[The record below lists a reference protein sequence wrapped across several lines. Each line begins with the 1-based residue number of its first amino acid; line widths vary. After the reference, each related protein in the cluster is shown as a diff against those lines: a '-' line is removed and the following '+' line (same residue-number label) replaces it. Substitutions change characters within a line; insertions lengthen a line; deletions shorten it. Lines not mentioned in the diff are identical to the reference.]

1 MTKQPLRC
9 SSWKRRRLSAVLEGF
24 AAMGS
29 ASGSGLAIILPREGA
44 ASAPVILYAASIS
57 GRPAGQRFRHVSVR
71 AWLAFLALGIVWGLP
86 YLFIKIAVQ
95 EISPFDVAWG
105 RITLAALI
113 LLPIAW
119 HRGAL
124 RALAHHKGAV
134 LAFALVEFTIPFSVI
149 SMGER
154 WIPSSVTAIL
164 IATVPLIIAIISRF
178 FGVHE
183 RLGAARVFGLA
194 VGFGGVVALV
204 GFGGLPGPLA
214 WAGVGCVMIATVGYA
229 IGPLIIQ
236 KHLHAVD
243 SIGPVAGSLSIASLL
258 LLAPALLTLP
268 KRMPSAMALSSV
280 AILGLVC
287 TALAMLLMFY
297 LVKNA
302 GASRATIITYINP
315 AVATLLGMALLTE
328 RLGVWGLIGF
338 GLILLGSWLSTR
350 GNPAAPE
357 VAAAEVPS

>member
-1 MTKQPLRC
+1 M
-9 SSWKRRRLSAVLEGF
+9 SA
-24 AAMGS
+24 
-29 ASGSGLAIILPREGA
+29 
-44 ASAPVILYAASIS
+44 
-57 GRPAGQRFRHVSVR
+57 R
-71 AWLAFLALGIVWGLP
+71 AWLAFGALGIIWGLP

-119 HRGAL
+119 RRGAL
-124 RALAHHKGAV
+124 RALVTHKAAV
-134 LAFALVEFTIPFSVI
+134 FAFALVEFAIPFSAI

-178 FGVHE
+178 FGLHE
-183 RLGAARVFGLA
+183 RLGAVRVIGLV

-204 GFGGLPGPLA
+204 GFGTLSGPLA
-214 WAGVGCVMIATVGYA
+214 WAGAGCVLIATVGYA

-243 SIGPVAGSLSIASLL
+243 SIGPVAGSLSIASVL

-268 KRMPSAMALSSV
+268 RRMPSTLALSSV

-302 GASRATIITYINP
+302 GASRASIITYVNP
-315 AVATLLGMALLTE
+315 AVATLLGMALLDE
-328 RLGVWGLIGF
+328 RLGVWGLVGF
-338 GLILLGSWLSTR
+338 GLVLLGSWLATR
-350 GNPAAPE
+350 RSAPAAE
-357 VAAAEVPS
+357 LSPSTPASSRASY

>member
-1 MTKQPLRC
+1 M
-9 SSWKRRRLSAVLEGF
+9 SA
-24 AAMGS
+24 
-29 ASGSGLAIILPREGA
+29 
-44 ASAPVILYAASIS
+44 
-57 GRPAGQRFRHVSVR
+57 R
-71 AWLAFLALGIVWGLP
+71 AWLAFGALGIIWGLP

-119 HRGAL
+119 RRGAL
-124 RALAHHKGAV
+124 RALVTHKAAV
-134 LAFALVEFTIPFSVI
+134 FAFAVVEFAIPFSVI

-178 FGVHE
+178 FGLHE
-183 RLGAARVFGLA
+183 RLGAVRVIGLV

-204 GFGGLPGPLA
+204 GFGTLSGPLA
-214 WAGVGCVMIATVGYA
+214 WAGAGCVLIATVGYA

-243 SIGPVAGSLSIASLL
+243 SIGPVAGSLSIASVLL
-258 LLAPALLTLP
+258 LVPALLTMP
-268 KRMPSAMALSSV
+268 RRMPSTLALSSV

-302 GASRATIITYINP
+302 GASRASIITYINP
-315 AVATLLGMALLTE
+315 AVATLLGMALLDE

-338 GLILLGSWLSTR
+338 GLVLLGSWLATR
-350 GNPAAPE
+350 RSAPAAE
-357 VAAAEVPS
+357 LSPSTPASSRASY

>member
-1 MTKQPLRC
+1 M
-9 SSWKRRRLSAVLEGF
+9 SA
-24 AAMGS
+24 
-29 ASGSGLAIILPREGA
+29 
-44 ASAPVILYAASIS
+44 
-57 GRPAGQRFRHVSVR
+57 R
-71 AWLAFLALGIVWGLP
+71 AWLAFSALGVIWGLP

-105 RITLAALI
+105 RITLAALV

-119 HRGAL
+119 RRGAL
-124 RALAHHKGAV
+124 RALARHKAAV
-134 LAFALVEFTIPFSVI
+134 VAFALVEFTIPFSAI

-183 RLGAARVFGLA
+183 RLGTARLFGLA
-194 VGFGGVVALV
+194 VGFGGVIALV
-204 GFGGLPGPLA
+204 GFGALSGPLA

-236 KHLHAVD
+236 RHLHAVD

-258 LLAPALLTLP
+258 LLGPALLSMP
-268 KRMPSAMALSSV
+268 RRMPSAMALSSV

-297 LVKNA
+297 LVKSA
-302 GASRATIITYINP
+302 GASRASIITYINP
-315 AVATLLGMALLTE
+315 AVATLLGMGLLDE
-328 RLGVWGLIGF
+328 RLGVWGLVGF
-338 GLILLGSWLSTR
+338 GLVLLGSWLATR
-350 GNPAAPE
+350 RSEPAVKA
-357 VAAAEVPS
+357 AAAEASS

>member
-1 MTKQPLRC
+1 M
-9 SSWKRRRLSAVLEGF
+9 SA
-24 AAMGS
+24 
-29 ASGSGLAIILPREGA
+29 
-44 ASAPVILYAASIS
+44 
-57 GRPAGQRFRHVSVR
+57 R
-71 AWLAFLALGIVWGLP
+71 AWLAFGALGIIWGLP

-119 HRGAL
+119 RRGAL
-124 RALAHHKGAV
+124 RALVTHKAAV
-134 LAFALVEFTIPFSVI
+134 FAFAVVEFAIPFSVI

-178 FGVHE
+178 FGLHE
-183 RLGAARVFGLA
+183 RLGAVRVIGLV

-204 GFGGLPGPLA
+204 GFGTLSGPLA
-214 WAGVGCVMIATVGYA
+214 WAGAGCVLIATVGYA

-243 SIGPVAGSLSIASLL
+243 SIGPVAGSLSIASVLL
-258 LLAPALLTLP
+258 LVPALLTMP
-268 KRMPSAMALSSV
+268 RRMPSTLALSSV

-297 LVKNA
+297 LVKHA
-302 GASRATIITYINP
+302 GAARASVITYINP
-315 AVATLLGMALLTE
+315 AVATLLGVVLLDE
-328 RLGVWGLIGF
+328 RLGVGGTTGF
-338 GLILLGSWLSTR
+338 GLILLGSWLATRRSTR
-350 GNPAAPE
+350 AAE
-357 VAAAEVPS
+357 GAAAEAAH